1 MDRRRVRCDAGTL
14 GNARVARKCK
24 MGVRP
29 SRHASRVSAADT
41 RDPSVLGSETS
52 ASALRRAARRL
63 ALGLGLPRAR
73 LWYLPSIDVRAV
85 KTRFTIFPGRVPGR
99 QAASDHMPRC
109 PLTTRHHPQR
119 APCGLRPRPARTHT
133 PRSCQP
139 TAHAARPP
147 CLLMVTTSVLTC
159 HTRVYVLGPH
169 IRQFPVPPSA
179 RLCCTSAPRHAR
191 NRRSSAL

>member
-1 MDRRRVRCDAGTL
+1 
-14 GNARVARKCK
+14 

-52 ASALRRAARRL
+52 ALRRAANCAARGFGISRRSMFAPSKRASQSFPGACRGGKL
-63 ALGLGLPRAR
+63 HQITCPGALLRRAIIRSVRRAACGRAR
-73 LWYLPSIDVRAV
+73 RA
-85 KTRFTIFPGRVPGR
+85 
-99 QAASDHMPRC
+99 
-109 PLTTRHHPQR
+109 
-119 APCGLRPRPARTHT
+119 ARTHT
-133 PRSCQP
+133 PRSCPP

-169 IRQFPVPPSA
+169 IRQFPVLPSA

>member
-1 MDRRRVRCDAGTL
+1 
-14 GNARVARKCK
+14 

-29 SRHASRVSAADT
+29 SYHASRVSAADT

-52 ASALRRAARRL
+52 ALPLAAAARGELRGARL
-63 ALGLGLPRAR
+63 VSPVDRCSRRQNALHDLSRAR
-73 LWYLPSIDVRAV
+73 A
-85 KTRFTIFPGRVPGR
+85 G
-99 QAASDHMPRC
+99 AASCIRSHAQVPSYD
-109 PLTTRHHPQR
+109 
-119 APCGLRPRPARTHT
+119 APSSAACAVRPAAAPGAHTATHT
-133 PRSCQP
+133 PRSCPP

-169 IRQFPVPPSA
+169 IRQFPVLPSA

>member
-1 MDRRRVRCDAGTL
+1 
-14 GNARVARKCK
+14 

-29 SRHASRVSAADT
+29 SYHASHVSAADT

-52 ASALRRAARRL
+52 APAARGEL
-63 ALGLGLPRAR
+63 CAAR
-73 LWYLPSIDVRAV
+73 GWCIWYLPSIDVRAV

-133 PRSCQP
+133 PRSCPP

-169 IRQFPVPPSA
+169 IRQFPVLPSA